1 MNVKLTKN
9 IIKEMCG
16 NVSFKRGDSFVRNK
30 KVTFQLFHSHTC
42 KAIVHGADDF
52 MVSIKA
58 DAAGK
63 LEAECSC
70 PKLASFQKDCQHVAA
85 VLLAVY
91 EQQLKKTAPQV
102 VQGGEMLAME
112 LLSIFDGAP
121 ARKSAHQRHFENRDI
136 QKAEFICHVTESHG
150 KRKTFAVEMTING
163 TALPDIYAFLQ
174 AWKIGSPY
182 TDGEISYNPAT
193 QCFLKEADD
202 VLSGLFAIGED
213 EKVNQTASGAG
224 IAGEE
229 RQLLYL
235 SPSSWPTV
243 RRLLSK
249 APYVQLQHRGEL
261 FSDFRLSNNQLPLT
275 FSFEH
280 ENSGSHKLAI
290 AGMNHIELLPL
301 YDSVVANGII
311 YELDSQDMQ
320 RLSELKGMLEQTG
333 TNQIPIRPNQA
344 EFFLEK
350 VAPNLRKLGKV
361 NISSQF
367 VRTPLEAKLYLDRV
381 NNRLLA
387 SLEFHY
393 GPVMLNPVENRDI
406 PAKGFF
412 VREEEKENEI
422 LKIMKNSSFAQ
433 TDSGY
438 ILYNEELEYE
448 FLYNTLPELKKMV
461 QIYATTAV
469 RNRIFKGNSF
479 PKFRVKIKKDRIN
492 WLEFK
497 FEMDGVPE
505 REIKELLSALEEKR
519 KYYRLR
525 SGSLLS
531 LQTREFEQIQ
541 HFLKFPELE
550 LKEEVDIFELPV
562 TEGLSLFS
570 DGEQGIIE
578 LDKSMKELMQTIRQ
592 PEKTDIKVPAKLQQV
607 LKEYQKTGFKW
618 MKTLAKYGFGG
629 ILADDMGLGKTLQS
643 IAFIASEL
651 SNIRERTQ
659 PVLVVCPSS
668 LTYNWL
674 QEIGKFAPDIQAL
687 VIDGAAADRKQ
698 LLKELAGID
707 VVITSYPLLRKDIH
721 LYETIAFHTAFF
733 DEAQAF
739 KNAGTQTAKTVKR
752 IRADQRFALTGTPV
766 ENSLEELWSL
776 YYIVFPQLFRTLK
789 EYANLSKKQIS
800 QRIKPFLLRRLKE
813 DVLMELPGK
822 EEWEEAVDLLPEQK
836 KLYGAY
842 LAKLRHDTLKHLDKA
857 TLRKNRI
864 RILAG
869 LTRLRQICCH
879 PALFVDGYNGKSSK
893 LEQLMQIIEE
903 SKQAGRR
910 VLIFSQFTKML
921 ELIGRELAIEGLPFF
936 YLDGNTPSEER
947 VDLCRR
953 YNAGERDYFLISL
966 KAGGTG
972 LNLMTADTV
981 ILYDTWWNP
990 AVEEQAADRAHRIG
1004 QENVVQVIKLLAKGT
1019 IEEKIHELQEKK
1031 RHLVDEIIN
1040 TDEAVLSSIT
1050 EEELRSLLL

>member
-1 MNVKLTKN
+1 MNAKLTKN
-9 IIKEMCG
+9 IIKDMCG
-16 NVSFKRGDSFVRNK
+16 NVSFKRGDSFVRSN
-30 KVTFQLFHSHTC
+30 KVTFQLFNSDTC

-52 MVSIKA
+52 NVSIKA
-58 DAAGK
+58 TSGK
-63 LEAECSC
+63 IQAVCSC

-85 VLLAVY
+85 VLLAIY
-91 EQQLKKTAPQV
+91 EHQLKKTSPHIEQR
-102 VQGGEMLAME
+102 EDMLADE
-112 LLSIFDGAP
+112 LMSIFDLQP
-121 ARKSAHQRHFENRDI
+121 KRKSAHQRHFENREVR
-136 QKAEFICHVTESHG
+136 KAEFVCRVVEVSKHRTMLV
-150 KRKTFAVEMTING
+150 VEMSIDG
-163 TALPDIYAFLQ
+163 VVLSDIHAFLLS
-174 AWKIGSPY
+174 WKHANAY
-182 TDGEISYNPAT
+182 TADNINYNPET
-193 QCFLKEADD
+193 QCFIKEADA
-202 VLSGLFAIGED
+202 VLGELLAVAGDENVYLPQLRQNGLTE
-213 EKVNQTASGAG
+213 EKQM
-224 IAGEE
+224 
-229 RQLLYL
+229 LLL
-235 SPSSWPTV
+235 PPSSWPSV
-243 RRLLSK
+243 RKRLTK
-249 APYVQLQHRGEL
+249 APYVEFQCWGEKYQGL
-261 FSDFRLSNNQLPLT
+261 HLSNGQLPLT
-275 FSFEH
+275 FQFEH
-280 ENSGSHKLAI
+280 GKTGNHQLSISGMTKI
-290 AGMNHIELLPL
+290 QLLPM
-301 YDSVVANGII
+301 YDSVVSNGTI
-311 YELDSQDMQ
+311 YEVDSQDIQ
-320 RLSELKGMLEQTG
+320 RLAELKGMLEQTG
-333 TNQIPIRPNQA
+333 TNHIPIRQNQA

-350 VAPNLRKLGKV
+350 VAPNLRKLGSV
-361 NISSQF
+361 HISSQF
-367 VRTPLEAKLYLDRV
+367 VRTPLLAKLYLDRV

-393 GPVMLNPVENRDI
+393 GSIMLNPVESRDV
-406 PAKGFF
+406 PAQGIF

-422 LKIMKNSSFAQ
+422 LRIMEKSSFAQ
-433 TDSGY
+433 TESGY

-448 FLYNTLPELKKMV
+448 FLYNTLPELKRSV

-479 PKFRVKIKKDRIN
+479 PKFKVKVKKDRIN

-497 FEMDGVPE
+497 FEMDGFPE

-519 KYYRLR
+519 KYYRLQN
-525 SGSLLS
+525 GSLLS
-531 LQTREFEQIQ
+531 LQTREFEKIQ
-541 HFLKFPELE
+541 QFLRFPELE
-550 LKEEVDIFELPV
+550 LKEEIDMFELPF

-578 LDKSMKELMQTIRQ
+578 LDESMAELMQVIRN
-592 PEKTDIKVPAKLQQV
+592 PERSNMEVPEHLQSI

-643 IAFIASEL
+643 ITFIASEL
-651 SNIRERTQ
+651 PAIRKDKK
-659 PVLVVCPSS
+659 PVLIVCPSS

-674 QEIGKFAPDIQAL
+674 QEIMKFASEIQAV
-687 VIDGAAADRKQ
+687 VIDGAANERKQ
-698 LLKELAGID
+698 LLDELDGID
-707 VVITSYPLLRKDIH
+707 VVITSYPLIRKDIKWYATH
-721 LYETIAFHTAFF
+721 IFHTVFF

-739 KNAGTQTAKTVKR
+739 KNAGTQTAKAVKQ
-752 IRADQRFALTGTPV
+752 IHADNRFALTGTPV
-766 ENSLEELWSL
+766 ENSIEELWSL
-776 YYIVFPQLFRTLK
+776 YYIVFPQLFRSLK
-789 EYANLSKKQIS
+789 EYANLTRKQIA

-842 LAKLRHDTLKHLDKA
+842 LAKLRHDTFKHLDKA

-893 LEQLMQIIEE
+893 LEQLMQLIEE

-921 ELIGRELAIEGLPFF
+921 ELIGRELAIKDMPFF
-936 YLDGNTPSEER
+936 YLDGNTPSSER
-947 VDLCRR
+947 VELCHR

-1004 QENVVQVIKLLAKGT
+1004 QENVVQVIKLMAKGT

-1031 RHLVDEIIN
+1031 RLLVDEIIN

-1050 EEELRSLLL
+1050 DEELRSLLL